1 VCHEPGRVGSCA
13 RRGFFE
19 MVSSVV
25 EARDRFFAAA
35 SYVIC
40 KTLALVYIG
49 ALLITD
55 KCPKFVDIILMYAS
69 DHL

>member
-1 VCHEPGRVGSCA
+1 
-13 RRGFFE
+13 